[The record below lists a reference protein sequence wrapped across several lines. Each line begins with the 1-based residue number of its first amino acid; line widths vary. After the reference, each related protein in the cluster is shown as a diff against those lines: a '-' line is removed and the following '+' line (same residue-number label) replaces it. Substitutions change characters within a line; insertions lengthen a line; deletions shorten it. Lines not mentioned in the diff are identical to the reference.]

1 MSSNEKVNCPDD
13 TKNVLASENTPI
25 DVASSPQSE
34 NHPAKVFEPQQNEQ
48 ASVHELPTENKS
60 SVRALVSNLK
70 KEIQSVWLI
79 EAPVSL
85 DKVRR
90 LNELTLEVLN
100 TWKNDGKKV
109 VQSDDQK
116 ITCVNKKIE
125 TKSVDFR
132 IDEDIQSMILSD
144 SIKKYGN
151 LKNLDQSSKNT
162 IENLVKCI
170 SNPKHINSSGGIEGP
185 TVNTPVS
192 QSSLSADSKN
202 LLNVSKERLVKH
214 NKAIEKYEKSLNESG
229 TSLNNKSQS
238 FEKNVDEIQKN
249 LNDASQ
255 KVEKNLDK
263 LEKEFDYEE

>member
-1 MSSNEKVNCPDD
+1 MSSNEKVDCPDD

-100 TWKNDGKKV
+100 TYNRISSDKV
-109 VQSDDQK
+109 
-116 ITCVNKKIE
+116 
-125 TKSVDFR
+125 
-132 IDEDIQSMILSD
+132 
-144 SIKKYGN
+144 G
-151 LKNLDQSSKNT
+151 
-162 IENLVKCI
+162 
-170 SNPKHINSSGGIEGP
+170 
-185 TVNTPVS
+185 
-192 QSSLSADSKN
+192 
-202 LLNVSKERLVKH
+202 
-214 NKAIEKYEKSLNESG
+214 EKSLFRLLIANEHVAS
-229 TSLNNKSQS
+229 TDHNEKTQS
-238 FEKNVDEIQKN
+238 SMPEQLSTDEKVGC
-249 LNDASQ
+249 
-255 KVEKNLDK
+255 
-263 LEKEFDYEE
+263 